1 MRSTFKVLFYLKRNK
16 DKDQKVVP
24 VMGRITVN
32 GSIAQFSAK
41 LSVSETLW
49 EVSGGR
55 AKGRSLEADRINRHL
70 DNIRT
75 QIGKHYQ
82 DICDRESYVTAEKVK
97 NAYLGFG
104 EKYRLLL
111 EAFEKFTGDLKKRVG
126 IDRCHGTWNRYY
138 KSIDHLRTF
147 MRKEYNVSD
156 MPLAELEQSFI
167 EQYHVYLKSDLGL
180 KPTTVSGYL
189 KCLKYVVKIAFNNG
203 WMPRTP
209 FSLYQYTAPNPE
221 RSFLTEDELR
231 RMMTTELRY
240 KRQDYNRDMFLFSCF
255 TGICYADMA
264 SLTYD
269 RIVCVVHPEQVP
281 GPDRRRTCFC
291 HVYTRF
297 DRRQSE
303 KHRPEVRHRQTTL
316 VPSGKAHVR
325 HDDLPVERRESGDA
339 FEDAGT

>member
-1 MRSTFKVLFYLKRNK
+1 
-16 DKDQKVVP
+16 
-24 VMGRITVN
+24 
-32 GSIAQFSAK
+32 
-41 LSVSETLW
+41 
-49 EVSGGR
+49 
-55 AKGRSLEADRINRHL
+55 
-70 DNIRT
+70 
-75 QIGKHYQ
+75 
-82 DICDRESYVTAEKVK
+82 
-97 NAYLGFG
+97 
-104 EKYRLLL
+104 
-111 EAFEKFTGDLKKRVG
+111 
-126 IDRCHGTWNRYY
+126 
-138 KSIDHLRTF
+138 

-203 WMPRTP
+203 WMPRNP

-269 RIVCVVHPEQVP
+269 RI
-281 GPDRRRTCFC
+281 GLL
-291 HVYTRF
+291 YT
-297 DRRQSE
+297 S
-303 KHRPEVRHRQTTL
+303 
-316 VPSGKAHVR
+316 
-325 HDDLPVERRESGDA
+325 DLPTSDLV
-339 FEDAGT
+339 